1 MSTMNYYF
9 SIIIRRL
16 PLALIVAGLISG
28 FAITA
33 AMTLPPAYVSQ
44 TRLVVESSQIPGDLA
59 ESTVQL
65 PPEEQLQL
73 FETRLLTRNNMLDIA
88 KRLNVLDDQE
98 EMNPDQIVDAM
109 RARTKIKSSSG
120 RNKAT
125 LMTMSFEASQAQ
137 KAAAVLNEYLTL
149 ILQEDAQFRS
159 DRASQTQEFFEQEVA
174 RLGAELDIQSSRI
187 LKFKSEN
194 ADALPENQNYLRS
207 QQSSLQDRQLQLD
220 REITNLREQRL
231 RLEQM
236 YKATGRLDTT
246 TRDLRSS
253 EEVKLEELKD
263 DLAEARLV
271 FSEQHPTI
279 KLLTAR
285 IGQLEETIRAK
296 QNDPSS
302 DETAAQA
309 PEDIDPARAMLD
321 LQVGEIDTRTQ
332 LLEEQKT
339 AIDAELARITE
350 GLGRT
355 PANAIAIAALQRDF
369 DNVQGQ
375 YNGAVAR
382 LAKASTGERIET
394 LSRGQR
400 VTVIEQ
406 PAVPSQP
413 TKPNRILLSTMGVAA
428 GLGAGGALI
437 VLLELLNTS
446 VRRPEDLVNKLGIT
460 PIVTIPYLRTRKQ
473 KAIRRMRL
481 IMAILLVCA
490 LIPAMLYGV
499 HTYYKPLD
507 LIADRIMDKIGFRG

>member
-1 MSTMNYYF
+1 MTTIHYYL
-9 SIIIRRL
+9 SIVLRRL

-73 FETRLLTRNNMLDIA
+73 FETRLLTRNNLLDIA
-88 KRLNVLDDQE
+88 KRLNVLDGQE
-98 EMNPDQIVDAM
+98 DMNPDEIVDAM

-125 LMTMSFEASQAQ
+125 LMTMTFEASQAQ
-137 KAAAVLNEYLTL
+137 KAAAVLNEYLTM

-159 DRASQTQEFFEQEVA
+159 DRASQTQDFFQQEVT
-174 RLGAELDIQSSRI
+174 RLGAELDIQSTKI

-207 QQSSLQDRQLQLD
+207 QQSSLQERQLQLD

-246 TRDLRSS
+246 TRDLRST
-253 EEVKLEELKD
+253 EEVKLEELKE

-271 FSEQHPTI
+271 FSEQHPTV
-279 KLLTAR
+279 KLLIAR
-285 IGQLEETIRAK
+285 ISQLEDTLRAK
-296 QNDPSS
+296 QDTPSAEDGS
-302 DETAAQA
+302 GTA
-309 PEDIDPARAMLD
+309 EEVDPARAMFD
-321 LQVGEIDTRTQ
+321 LQVDEIDTRMA

-339 AIDAELARITE
+339 AITAELEKIID
-350 GLGRT
+350 GLSRT
-355 PANAIAIAALQRDF
+355 PANAIALAALQRDY

-375 YNGAVAR
+375 YNDAVAR

-413 TKPNRILLSTMGVAA
+413 TKPNRLLLSAMGVAA

-437 VLLELLNTS
+437 FLLELLNTS

-473 KAIRRMRL
+473 KAMRRMRL

-490 LIPAMLYGV
+490 LIPAMLYAV

-507 LIADRIMDKIGFRG
+507 LIADRIMDKVGFRG

>member
-1 MSTMNYYF
+1 MTTINYYF
-9 SIIIRRL
+9 SIIILRL
-16 PLALIVAGLISG
+16 PLALFVAGLISG

-98 EMNPDQIVDAM
+98 EMNPDQIVDGM
-109 RARTKIKSSSG
+109 RARTKIRSSSG

-174 RLGAELDIQSSRI
+174 RLGAELDIQSAKI

-194 ADALPENQNYLRS
+194 ADALLENQTYLRG

-253 EEVKLEELKD
+253 EEVKLEEL
-263 DLAEARLV
+263 
-271 FSEQHPTI
+271 
-279 KLLTAR
+279 
-285 IGQLEETIRAK
+285 
-296 QNDPSS
+296 
-302 DETAAQA
+302 
-309 PEDIDPARAMLD
+309 
-321 LQVGEIDTRTQ
+321 
-332 LLEEQKT
+332 
-339 AIDAELARITE
+339 
-350 GLGRT
+350 
-355 PANAIAIAALQRDF
+355 
-369 DNVQGQ
+369 
-375 YNGAVAR
+375 
-382 LAKASTGERIET
+382 
-394 LSRGQR
+394 
-400 VTVIEQ
+400 
-406 PAVPSQP
+406 
-413 TKPNRILLSTMGVAA
+413 
-428 GLGAGGALI
+428 
-437 VLLELLNTS
+437 
-446 VRRPEDLVNKLGIT
+446 
-460 PIVTIPYLRTRKQ
+460 
-473 KAIRRMRL
+473 
-481 IMAILLVCA
+481 
-490 LIPAMLYGV
+490 
-499 HTYYKPLD
+499 
-507 LIADRIMDKIGFRG
+507 

>member
-1 MSTMNYYF
+1 MTTIHYYL
-9 SIIIRRL
+9 SIVLRRL
-16 PLALIVAGLISG
+16 PLALIVAGLIAG
-28 FAITA
+28 FTITA

-73 FETRLLTRNNMLDIA
+73 FETRLLTRNNLLDIA
-88 KRLNVLDDQE
+88 KRLNVLDGQE
-98 EMNPDQIVDAM
+98 DMNPDEIVDAM
-109 RARTKIKSSSG
+109 RARTKIRSSSG

-125 LMTMSFEASQAQ
+125 LMTMTFEASQAQ
-137 KAAAVLNEYLTL
+137 KAAAVLNEYLTM

-159 DRASQTQEFFEQEVA
+159 DRASQTQDFFQQEVT
-174 RLGAELDIQSSRI
+174 RLGAELDIQSTRI

-207 QQSSLQDRQLQLD
+207 QQSSLQERQLQLD

-246 TRDLRSS
+246 TRDLRST
-253 EEVKLEELKD
+253 EEVKLEELKE

-271 FSEQHPTI
+271 FSEQHPTV
-279 KLLTAR
+279 KLLIAR
-285 IGQLEETIRAK
+285 ISQLEDTLRAK
-296 QNDPSS
+296 QDAPSAEDGS
-302 DETAAQA
+302 GAA
-309 PEDIDPARAMLD
+309 EEVDPARAMFD
-321 LQVGEIDTRTQ
+321 LQVGEIDTRMA

-339 AIDAELARITE
+339 AITAELEKITD
-350 GLGRT
+350 GLSRT
-355 PANAIAIAALQRDF
+355 PANAIALAALQRDY

-375 YNGAVAR
+375 YNSAVAR

-413 TKPNRILLSTMGVAA
+413 TKPNRLLLSAMGVAA

-437 VLLELLNTS
+437 FLLELLNTS

-473 KAIRRMRL
+473 KAMQRMRL

-490 LIPAMLYGV
+490 LIPAMLYAV

-507 LIADRIMDKIGFRG
+507 LIADRIMDKVGFRG